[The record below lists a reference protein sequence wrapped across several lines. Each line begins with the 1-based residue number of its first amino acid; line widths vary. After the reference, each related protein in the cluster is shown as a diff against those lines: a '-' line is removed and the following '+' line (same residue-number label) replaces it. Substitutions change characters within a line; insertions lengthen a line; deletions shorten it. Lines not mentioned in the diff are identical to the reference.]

1 MDFGCSDA
9 FTKGD
14 RNTEWN
20 LLSSVK
26 VYSGDKADSSPG
38 LEHKCSQW
46 SGKEMAYFRNSALL
60 TAKSLWS
67 VKVFHVGSE
76 PHVMSI
82 LPQYTCTHTQTHTV
96 LFHLPA
102 CGKTSYLHNCT
113 SWVIKVQTHWNFSE
127 VLGKYLVWNRSWN
140 AGPGPDTSWWSPA
153 WGNLILI

>member
-1 MDFGCSDA
+1 MPSQKETGTRSETSYPLSRCTLGTRLIHPPA
-9 FTKGD
+9 
-14 RNTEWN
+14 WN
-20 LLSSVK
+20 INAANEVGRKWLT
-26 VYSGDKADSSPG
+26 SGTLPS
-38 LEHKCSQW
+38 
-46 SGKEMAYFRNSALL
+46 
-60 TAKSLWS
+60 SLWNHS
-67 VKVFHVGSE
+67 DLLKCFMWGVS
-76 PHVMSI
+76 PMSWVSFPSI
-82 LPQYTCTHTQTHTV
+82 HAHTHTHRV